1 MIPTELL
8 ELMQALSQSLRLARS
23 LILTSLLFS
32 WICWQCLVILL
43 ELSGQ
48 TLSHYYL
55 SGHPRLWLTKFE
67 LGWRYSY
74 YTDPCESSQMN
85 LSPVT
90 VQREGQALSVPYN
103 LGFTFDFWASQRH
116 WFSLIRLAKLPD
128 VRQYSWTS
136 LEISIDS
143 QWSQAHT
150 WFVWIFWWYRFKGTC
165 PSFILGPNQQL
176 WLVSNGWSLGDTVSM
191 IYR

>member
-1 MIPTELL
+1 MNLL
-8 ELMQALSQSLRLARS
+8 AAPSHTPRALWTNPFSLLSLRPPK
-23 LILTSLLFS
+23 T
-32 WICWQCLVILL
+32 
-43 ELSGQ
+43 
-48 TLSHYYL
+48 
-55 SGHPRLWLTKFE
+55 LTKFE
-67 LGWRYSY
+67 LGWQYSY
-74 YTDPCESSQMN
+74 YTDPRESSQMN
-85 LSPVT
+85 LSLVT

-165 PSFILGPNQQL
+165 PSFIHGPNQQL
-176 WLVSNGWSLGDTVSM
+176 WLVSNGWSLGDPVSM
-191 IYR
+191 IYRLQYRRYAVRAVQWIMSLECWAVLQIS